1 MIVIKSHRIRNI
13 LRFSLPLLLIPAVVL
28 LGATVFEAKRYI
40 FVSIC
45 VATLTILL
53 FIAGFEKKEIGTRR
67 MVLVA
72 VMIALSVVGRFIP
85 LFKPVTAITII
96 SAMYLGGEAGFT
108 VGAFSALMSNFY
120 FGQGPWTPFQMLA
133 WGLIG
138 LAAGALAGPLK
149 KSKIFLLIFGVV
161 SGLAFSLIMDIWT
174 VLWYSNGFDGE
185 LYLSAVL
192 GALGHTALY
201 AISNF
206 LFLLLLAKP
215 IGEKLG
221 RIKLKYGV

>member
-1 MIVIKSHRIRNI
+1 MIVIKNRSVRNA
-13 LRFSLPLLLIPAVVL
+13 LRFSLPLLFIPAVVL
-28 LGATVFEAKRYI
+28 LGATVFEAKKYI
-40 FVSIC
+40 FVSLC
-45 VATLTILL
+45 VAVLSILL

-85 LFKPVTAITII
+85 FFKPVTALTVI
-96 SAMYLGGEAGFT
+96 SAIYLGGEAGFA
-108 VGAFSALMSNFY
+108 VGAFSALLSNFY
-120 FGQGPWTPFQMLA
+120 FGHGPWTPFQMLA

-138 LAAGALAGPLK
+138 LAAGALARPLK
-149 KSKIFLLIFGVV
+149 KSRMLLLIFGVV
-161 SGLAFSLIMDIWT
+161 SGLLFSLVMDVWT
-174 VLWYSNGFDGE
+174 VLWYNNGFETG
-185 LYLSAVL
+185 LYLSAMI

-215 IGEKLG
+215 IGEKLE
-221 RIKLKYGV
+221 RIKIKYGV